1 MQTPVYT
8 KLCGLPTKPY
18 PVIHNKLLPQG
29 KDYAMDP
36 AKRNKSLPESSYN
49 ADPAKRPMTTQRVTA
64 AEVGGLS
71 MDALINAEA
80 AIDRRVN
87 NRNIT
92 EETSRLQQDPHK
104 IIEQQ
109 SLMSRETSITNVG
122 HILSRNEMREAILN
136 GWSNQRVTQRVNY
149 KEITIYNHQQTL
161 SSVED
166 WKIANNVD
174 MALSPA
180 EIFKL
185 RENQNLKDC
194 AQGLIDIDAYMKE
207 KELEECNK
215 RMREEERIKR
225 EAYERSPQYLQQQR
239 KVDELTSRMKTKYPE
254 LFWKNHLRKKKLSA
268 LKTIRTIWA
277 LHCLKKKHNTLQVKV
292 LTIMSSPTKVR
303 EHLINVAR
311 ENTFKRVD
319 AVAME
324 LIKGVNAMEVDRS
337 NTNAV
342 NEEIEIEEGM
352 LVLAPHEIQGRG
364 IEPVA
369 NYVGGEK
376 DIVAA
381 SMDLGSD
388 EEGVVT
394 EEQAEYTASSIASIT
409 EKIEIKTAE
418 MLKTIANNNGME
430 NTDMGGS
437 DNVASAEVVENGNN
451 MMLDRLYDF
460 SNNNRDVANRDAD
473 IATMDNKQ
481 TKVWSDIETS
491 AKNVGRENDRALDR
505 IYGLSNDNSR
515 KNLTCNG
522 LTYNCSKCHI
532 GKIPGEVT
540 KYYSCAMVYHT
551 DDGTW
556 KQKRQTKDKIDSDKA
571 KCGGTLKVQYTQC
584 DGFIVTANTKHK
596 CNGK

>member
-1 MQTPVYT
+1 
-8 KLCGLPTKPY
+8 
-18 PVIHNKLLPQG
+18 
-29 KDYAMDP
+29 
-36 AKRNKSLPESSYN
+36 
-49 ADPAKRPMTTQRVTA
+49 
-64 AEVGGLS
+64 
-71 MDALINAEA
+71 
-80 AIDRRVN
+80 
-87 NRNIT
+87 
-92 EETSRLQQDPHK
+92 
-104 IIEQQ
+104 
-109 SLMSRETSITNVG
+109 MS
-122 HILSRNEMREAILN
+122 
-136 GWSNQRVTQRVNY
+136 
-149 KEITIYNHQQTL
+149 
-161 SSVED
+161 
-166 WKIANNVD
+166 
-174 MALSPA
+174 LSPA

-185 RENQNLKDC
+185 RENQNLKDN
-194 AQGLIDIDAYMKE
+194 AQILIENDAIMKSIRE
-207 KELEECNK
+207 KKELEECNK

-364 IEPVA
+364 IEPVANYVGGEKDIVAASMDLGSDEEGVVTEPVA